1 MKFKTI
7 ERDLEEFFELDNRY
21 ISIIPKPYHDV
32 ATELAY
38 FLKGL
43 LQCRKQPSW
52 LKVCR
57 LLEEIQDEKW
67 RLCKILVGNLER
79 QLNKEKKKEKKHEK
93 KDK

>member
-1 MKFKTI
+1 MTFKTI

-21 ISIIPKPYHDV
+21 VSVIPPKYRDLAIDISC
-32 ATELAY
+32 

-43 LQCRKQPSW
+43 LQCRKQPNW

-67 RLCKILVGNLER
+67 KLNKILIGNLER
-79 QLNKEKKKEKKHEK
+79 QLNKEKKNEKKGR
-93 KDK
+93 